1 MQDEHGAEKIF
12 GAPQDEQLNAETGK
26 APQEDNAEAAIPPHE
41 PDAETD
47 VEAQADDA
55 GEAVYETD
63 ADAEADET
71 EETDDAE
78 TDEAD
83 GEAQGE
89 AGKKFKAAQEKKRLR
104 NWWIKTVLML
114 VLIGLSM
121 AIMLTLGDYVAGDEQ
136 IGFVEMVKGIN
147 VPLFFAFLGF
157 ILLYILEESVKYSYM
172 LKRYTGKFRIRTSV
186 KVMFLG
192 KYYDGVTPFASGG
205 QPFQIYYLYKKR
217 DIPRGAASAI
227 PLARMSV
234 SLFVWCLFAL
244 VLMSV
249 APNYL
254 ESSAHIAVSTTVRV
268 VAWFSIVLN
277 LSFPILF
284 AVLSFFPKFT
294 MKVMAF
300 IIFLLKKMHIV
311 KKQYFVSKKYVH
323 GVREY
328 CTAMRELI
336 CKWYFLLPLIVL
348 SLIETCIN
356 VCIPFFAVVA
366 IANVPATADLLL
378 QIACLNIISQFSAYL
393 IPTPGN
399 TGAVETTTSFVY
411 ASVLMARPGVSAV
424 IGWVILIWRF
434 FTFYIYILSGIGINI
449 FEIARGAVRNK
460 RARNMEQQNG

>member
-1 MQDEHGAEKIF
+1 MDEKFDAEQMTDAPQNEKFDAEQMLDAPQDEKSDTGKTI
-12 GAPQDEQLNAETGK
+12 GAPQDR
-26 APQEDNAEAAIPPHE
+26 
-41 PDAETD
+41 
-47 VEAQADDA
+47 
-55 GEAVYETD
+55 
-63 ADAEADET
+63 
-71 EETDDAE
+71 
-78 TDEAD
+78 
-83 GEAQGE
+83 
-89 AGKKFKAAQEKKRLR
+89 KRLR
-104 NWWIKTVLML
+104 NWWIKTALL
-114 VLIGLSM
+114 LILIGVSI

-136 IGFVEMVKGIN
+136 IGFAEMVRGIN
-147 VPLFFAFLGF
+147 LPLFFAFLGF
-157 ILLYILEESVKYSYM
+157 ILLYILVESAKYSYM
-172 LKRYTGKFRIRTSV
+172 LKRYTGKFRLRTAV

-217 DIPRGAASAI
+217 DIPRGAAAAI

-254 ESSAHIAVSTTVRV
+254 ESSAHIAVSMTVRI
-268 VAWFSIVLN
+268 VAWISIVLN
-277 LSFPILF
+277 LSFPLLF

-294 MKVMAF
+294 MKGMAF
-300 IIFLLKKMHIV
+300 VIFLLKKMHIV
-311 KKQYFVSKKYVH
+311 KREYAVTKKYVH

-336 CKWYFLLPLIVL
+336 CKWYFLLPLLVL
-348 SLIETCIN
+348 CLMETCIN
-356 VCIPFFAVVA
+356 VCIPFFAVVS

-424 IGWVILIWRF
+424 IGWVVLVWRF

-449 FEIARGAVRNK
+449 FEIIRGAVRNR
-460 RARNMEQQNG
+460 RARNLQQNL